1 MSKEAVLVPFWLK
14 LSNDH
19 PESGNVK
26 TYHQQTPQRVLAMA
40 ISELSGY
47 FYGMIYI
54 YNIFYEWI

>member
-54 YNIFYEWI
+54 